1 MLRAIFVIFFFQL
14 LGEAL
19 KKFFEMRIPG
29 PVIGL
34 ILLLI
39 TLIFLKRFKTT
50 AVNKLKSDV
59 LSTSNYILSYLS
71 LLFVPIGVGVVM
83 HLSYLENNLFKV
95 LVIVFIQLLGEA
107 LKKFFEMRIPGPV
120 IGLILLLITLIFL
133 KRFKTT
139 AINKL
144 KSDVLSTSNYILS
157 YLSLLFVPIGVGVVM
172 HLSYLENNLFKVLV
186 IVFISTILTI
196 GLTAFLMEKINK
208 RINKK

>member
-29 PVIGL
+29 PVLGL
-34 ILLLI
+34 ILLLVV
-39 TLIFLKRFKTT
+39 LIFLKRFKTAAIT
-50 AVNKLKSDV
+50 NLKEDV
-59 LSTSNYILSYLS
+59 INTSNYILNYLS

-95 LVIVFIQLLGEA
+95 LI
-107 LKKFFEMRIPGPV
+107 
-120 IGLILLLITLIFL
+120 
-133 KRFKTT
+133 
-139 AINKL
+139 
-144 KSDVLSTSNYILS
+144 
-157 YLSLLFVPIGVGVVM
+157 
-172 HLSYLENNLFKVLV
+172 

>member
-1 MLRAIFVIFFFQL
+1 MLRAIFIIFFFQL
-14 LGEAL
+14 LGEAI

-29 PVIGL
+29 PVLGL

-39 TLIFLKRFKTT
+39 VLIFLKRFKTVAIT
-50 AVNKLKSDV
+50 NLKEDV
-59 LSTSNYILSYLS
+59 INTSNYILNYLS

-95 LVIVFIQLLGEA
+95 LI
-107 LKKFFEMRIPGPV
+107 
-120 IGLILLLITLIFL
+120 
-133 KRFKTT
+133 
-139 AINKL
+139 
-144 KSDVLSTSNYILS
+144 
-157 YLSLLFVPIGVGVVM
+157 
-172 HLSYLENNLFKVLV
+172 

>member
-19 KKFFEMRIPG
+19 KKFFEMLIPG

-39 TLIFLKRFKTT
+39 TLIFLKRFKTR
-50 AVNKLKSDV
+50 AINNLKSDV
-59 LSTSNYILSYLS
+59 LN
-71 LLFVPIGVGVVM
+71 
-83 HLSYLENNLFKV
+83 
-95 LVIVFIQLLGEA
+95 
-107 LKKFFEMRIPGPV
+107 
-120 IGLILLLITLIFL
+120 
-133 KRFKTT
+133 
-139 AINKL
+139 
-144 KSDVLSTSNYILS
+144 TSNYILS

>member
-34 ILLLI
+34 ILLLAA
-39 TLIFLKRFKTT
+39 LVFLKKFKTT
-50 AVNKLKSDV
+50 AIINLKNDV
-59 LSTSNYILSYLS
+59 ENTSNYILSYLS

-95 LVIVFIQLLGEA
+95 LFIVF
-107 LKKFFEMRIPGPV
+107 V
-120 IGLILLLITLIFL
+120 
-133 KRFKTT
+133 
-139 AINKL
+139 
-144 KSDVLSTSNYILS
+144 
-157 YLSLLFVPIGVGVVM
+157 
-172 HLSYLENNLFKVLV
+172 
-186 IVFISTILTI
+186 STILTI
-196 GLTAFLMEKINK
+196 SLTAFLMEKINK

>member
-19 KKFFEMRIPG
+19 KKFFDMQIPG
-29 PVIGL
+29 PVLGL
-34 ILLLI
+34 ILLLVV
-39 TLIFLKRFKTT
+39 LIFLKRFKTGAIT
-50 AVNKLKSDV
+50 NLKDDV
-59 LSTSNYILSYLS
+59 INNSNYILNYLS

-95 LVIVFIQLLGEA
+95 LI
-107 LKKFFEMRIPGPV
+107 
-120 IGLILLLITLIFL
+120 
-133 KRFKTT
+133 
-139 AINKL
+139 
-144 KSDVLSTSNYILS
+144 
-157 YLSLLFVPIGVGVVM
+157 
-172 HLSYLENNLFKVLV
+172 

>member
-14 LGEAL
+14 LGEAI

-29 PVIGL
+29 PVLGL
-34 ILLLI
+34 ILLLVV
-39 TLIFLKRFKTT
+39 LIFLKRFKTAAIT
-50 AVNKLKSDV
+50 NLKDDV
-59 LSTSNYILSYLS
+59 INTSNYILNYLS

-95 LVIVFIQLLGEA
+95 LI
-107 LKKFFEMRIPGPV
+107 
-120 IGLILLLITLIFL
+120 
-133 KRFKTT
+133 
-139 AINKL
+139 
-144 KSDVLSTSNYILS
+144 
-157 YLSLLFVPIGVGVVM
+157 
-172 HLSYLENNLFKVLV
+172 

>member
-19 KKFFEMRIPG
+19 KKFFEMLIPG

-39 TLIFLKRFKTT
+39 TLIFLKRFKTR
-50 AVNKLKSDV
+50 AINNLKSDV
-59 LSTSNYILSYLS
+59 LNTSNYILSYLS

-95 LVIVFIQLLGEA
+95 LI
-107 LKKFFEMRIPGPV
+107 
-120 IGLILLLITLIFL
+120 
-133 KRFKTT
+133 
-139 AINKL
+139 
-144 KSDVLSTSNYILS
+144 
-157 YLSLLFVPIGVGVVM
+157 
-172 HLSYLENNLFKVLV
+172 
-186 IVFISTILTI
+186 IVFISTVLTV

>member
-14 LGEAL
+14 LGEAI

-29 PVIGL
+29 PVLGL

-39 TLIFLKRFKTT
+39 VLIFLKRFKTAAIT
-50 AVNKLKSDV
+50 NLKEDV
-59 LSTSNYILSYLS
+59 INTSNYILNYLS

-95 LVIVFIQLLGEA
+95 LI
-107 LKKFFEMRIPGPV
+107 
-120 IGLILLLITLIFL
+120 
-133 KRFKTT
+133 
-139 AINKL
+139 
-144 KSDVLSTSNYILS
+144 
-157 YLSLLFVPIGVGVVM
+157 
-172 HLSYLENNLFKVLV
+172 

-208 RINKK
+208 LINKK